1 MPRWYVDIDDEL
13 VGTDDEALAAL
24 AVLSRPEHRL
34 SEPLVLASLTLEKV
48 QELFA
53 PADSAGVLPM
63 LADRARCL
71 AEVGSGLLA
80 CGGFK
85 VLLQVANGSAVA
97 FANELVRLCPSFR
110 DERTDDRGIVYPF
123 MKRAQLCASMLH
135 NLGVANFEEDLHRL
149 TVFADYRIPQ
159 LFRTYGIFH
168 YSKSLES
175 TIICDGSSEI
185 VGDEVAEGS
194 SEEIDLRAGTLVASE
209 LLRCALE
216 RRTKRSIAAAKL
228 DYVLW
233 RAAVDHEKPF
243 PFHKTRTLSY

>member
-1 MPRWYVDIDDEL
+1 MPRWYVELDGEL
-13 VGTDDEALAAL
+13 VGKDDEAVAAL

-34 SEPLVLASLTLEKV
+34 FDPLVLASLTLEKV
-48 QELFA
+48 EEIFEPA
-53 PADSAGVLPM
+53 PSAGVLPM

-80 CGGFK
+80 CGGFEA
-85 VLLQVANGSAVA
+85 LLQHSNGSAVA

-110 DERTDDRGIVYPF
+110 DERTDDRGVVYPF

-135 NLGVANFEEDLHRL
+135 NLGVANFEDDLHRL

-168 YSKSLES
+168 YSESLERKVLLGS
-175 TIICDGSSEI
+175 QKDGD
-185 VGDEVAEGS
+185 VVLEGS
-194 SEEIDLRAGTLVASE
+194 SEEIDLRAGTLVAAE

-233 RAAVDHEKPF
+233 RTAVDHENPF